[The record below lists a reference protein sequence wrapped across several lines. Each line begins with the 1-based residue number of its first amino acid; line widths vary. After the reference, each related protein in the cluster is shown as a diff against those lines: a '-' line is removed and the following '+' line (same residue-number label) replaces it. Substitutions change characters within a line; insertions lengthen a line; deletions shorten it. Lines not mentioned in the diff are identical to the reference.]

1 MFVTCLL
8 RLTCFILSISLC
20 VFYKYGSIW
29 PTEVLEK
36 AETLFVC
43 MCQFL
48 TSIESVTW
56 SQLPFH
62 NKSHNSYTIG
72 TSSIWTKEVSCYS
85 LLPHRLL
92 QAQYDKIHHKLGYA
106 CYYGD
111 MLLLWWHLW
120 TGDMVRSHKDTPY
133 L

>member
-1 MFVTCLL
+1 MPISGVESRYLWKKMHVCYMFVTSHLWL
-8 RLTCFILSISLC
+8 GLSPISLTCFILSISFC

-36 AETLFVC
+36 AEPLFVC

-72 TSSIWTKEVSCYS
+72 TSSIWTKEVSFKVVNVIVSSPTDCC
-85 LLPHRLL
+85 RLNMIR
-92 QAQYDKIHHKLGYA
+92 YI
-106 CYYGD
+106 
-111 MLLLWWHLW
+111 
-120 TGDMVRSHKDTPY
+120 TS
-133 L
+133 